1 MPRLT
6 APKRFSRNLLVVPL
20 TVAVFV
26 LLGAAWFFR
35 ARTET
40 ATNGAALM
48 DYLTQEPAPGI
59 GLLAALP
66 PSTPSSVEVTADS
79 VLASEAAAVPAQSLA
94 AAAAVDGTLI
104 SG

>member
-20 TVAVFV
+20 AVAVFV

-35 ARTET
+35 ART

-59 GLLAALP
+59 GFLAALP